1 MNINFFITS
10 LGGGGAERVVCNLA
24 NYLTERQH
32 TIRITVLRG
41 KDKTYPLNNA
51 VVVDYLQPD
60 YYIGKNPC
68 YFGCTRFTLRSVS
81 SGICVKMH
89 YWYRCWSCQLHI
101 L

>member
-51 VVVDYLQPD
+51 VVVDYL
-60 YYIGKNPC
+60 
-68 YFGCTRFTLRSVS
+68 
-81 SGICVKMH
+81 
-89 YWYRCWSCQLHI
+89 
-101 L
+101 